1 MEGKKSLRRIR
12 ELLTLLVVDLIYNL
26 IIDKWK
32 KIPLQ
37 LVDEEEEVLVN
48 NNTNGRDNIAIG
60 YYYSP
65 WRILVIVTIMLK
77 IIW

>member
-48 NNTNGRDNIAIG
+48 INTNGRDNIAIG

-65 WRILVIVTIMLK
+65 
-77 IIW
+77 